1 MDNNFLNEL
10 MDRRNELVIK
20 RNIKKINPNHTI
32 KMESF
37 KKKKDAD
44 YLTIGGEDYD
54 ILSVISKKNTIIE
67 GNVKLILIDTKNNNE
82 KLDDIKRITNTT
94 FLNTNKNTKGFVYLG
109 LFVFFSQIIVTTINT
124 YLMLEVFNGN

>member
-20 RNIKKINPNHTI
+20 RNVKKINPNHTI

-37 KKKKDAD
+37 KKKDAD

-109 LFVFFSQIIVTTINT
+109 LFVFFSQIVVTAINT

>member
-37 KKKKDAD
+37 KKKNVD
-44 YLTIGGEDYD
+44 YLTIGDEDSD

-67 GNVKLILIDTKNNNE
+67 GNLNLILIDTKNNNE

-109 LFVFFSQIIVTTINT
+109 LFVFLSQILIIGINN
-124 YLMLEVFNGN
+124 YLMLEVFNSN